1 MSEAE
6 GLQLEDED
14 LIFLDNHLPA
24 VLDGIQYAR
33 DRTIE
38 DKSLRIQEL
47 LGIDP
52 SYVLGLERCESLIVR
67 VQKEIDDRGIQ
78 RG

>member
-1 MSEAE
+1 MSEAK

-14 LIFLDNHLPA
+14 LIFLDDHLPA

-33 DRTIE
+33 DRTVE
-38 DKSLRIQEL
+38 DKSLKMKEL
-47 LGIDP
+47 LLIDP
-52 SYVLGLERCESLIVR
+52 TYVAGLERCEDLIVR